1 MQIYPEKYDK
11 LELSTSERS
20 FLRTMERAF
29 PGDQLAYF
37 VLQINPRKREA
48 GNGQAELFDM
58 LVVPEGIFLFRFFDT
73 DTPIIASTTI
83 KAMGNPMVF
92 TILENDIKAKLE
104 ESQYLI
110 RENGNLR
117 YALNICLVFPNIYHA
132 QIESALIESEKSFCD
147 KHTLF
152 KDDIQAL
159 RKDGKSILLSR
170 LFVLDEIH
178 EDNVN
183 NIFQRLCPEIT
194 IPRKYILDDHSSI
207 TIKEENLT
215 QIDRAVQSYRLDT
228 WQIDM
233 VNKINKG
240 NQLILACAGSGKSVL
255 LISKCFKLASLNPCE
270 NFLITC
276 YNRNLNNYYQW
287 AISQAGFIDR
297 NVRCTTFLGLCR
309 QLLENNSISLPSKYT
324 KQKADDY
331 YDSLFEKANEALA
344 TGQIK
349 ERFFGI
355 FIDEVQIFKPEWY
368 RFCFNLLKSKNE
380 TDHYFVIAGD
390 KSQDIKNNI
399 KHGKAPWQG
408 GGSGYPEYRGKTLP
422 IETNYRNSKPINDAI
437 DRYVNYAKKLGQKIG
452 VDLSS
457 DPELF
462 LRGTAY
468 RPGNK
473 PSIKTLTDF
482 SNEGEAAAICSA
494 IRDFLQKGYSE
505 VDIAV
510 IVYNK
515 SQPYTSKGWKTHY
528 YSLLPYIKQ
537 TFYKE
542 NWETPSILISGE
554 SEGAT
559 YGSRRG
565 VTIATI
571 EGSLGLDFR
580 AVILAGLRPLGS
592 HEKAQIVSD
601 FTDLSPEKLE
611 EKQEA
616 FKKNINFLYT
626 GCTRAKDELTIIL
639 SAPKGE
645 SMYPYIFFPIGLIQN
660 RPRNGV
666 RMRSPRVAVYGL

>member
-1 MQIYPEKYDK
+1 M
-11 LELSTSERS
+11 ERS
-20 FLRTMERAF
+20 F
-29 PGDQLAYF
+29 PGDQLAYY
-37 VLQINPRKREA
+37 VLQINPRKRDA
-48 GNGQAELFDM
+48 GKGQAELFNM
-58 LVVPEGIFLFRFFDT
+58 LVVPEGILLLRFFDSDVPLVT
-73 DTPIIASTTI
+73 TTTI

-92 TILENDIKAKLE
+92 KVLENDIRSKLE
-104 ESQYLI
+104 ESKYLV
-110 RENGNLR
+110 RESGNLR
-117 YALNICLVFPNIYHA
+117 FALNICFVFPNVELS
-132 QIESALIESEKSFCD
+132 QIETDLTDTEKGFCD
-147 KHTLF
+147 KHVLLKNDVQT
-152 KDDIQAL
+152 L
-159 RKDGKSILLSR
+159 RKEGKAILLKR
-170 LFVLDEIH
+170 FPPADDVT
-178 EDNVN
+178 EDKVN

-194 IPRKYILDDHSSI
+194 IPRKFILDDHVSI
-207 TIKEENLT
+207 SIKEAALT

-228 WQIDM
+228 WQIDI
-233 VNKINKG
+233 VNRINRG

-255 LISKCFKLASLNPCE
+255 LISKCFKLASLNPSE
-270 NFLITC
+270 NFLLTC

-287 AISQAGFIDR
+287 AISQAGFTDR

-309 QLLENNSISLPSKYT
+309 QLLESNGISLPTRYP
-324 KQKADDY
+324 KQKDDDY
-331 YDSLFEKANEALA
+331 YDRLFEKANEALA
-344 TGQIK
+344 EGRIK
-349 ERFFGI
+349 ERFYGI

-368 RFCFNLLKSKNE
+368 RFCFNLLKSKND
-380 TDHYFVIAGD
+380 TDHYFIIAGD

-408 GGSGYPEYRGKTLP
+408 GGSEYPEYRGKTLP

-437 DRYVNYAKKLGQKIG
+437 DRYVGYAKALGMKIG

-468 RPGNK
+468 RPGNE
-473 PSIKTLTDF
+473 PMVYTITDF
-482 SNEGEAAAICSA
+482 SNEGEAAAICDA
-494 IRDFLQKGYSE
+494 IRDLLKKGYSE

-515 SQPYTSKGWKTHY
+515 SQKYTSKGWKTHY
-528 YSLLPYIKQ
+528 YNILPFIKQ
-537 TFYKE
+537 AFYKE
-542 NWETPSILISGE
+542 NWETPSILITGE

-592 HEKAQIVSD
+592 HEKARALSD
-601 FTDLSPEKLE
+601 FDDLTKEQLDD
-611 EKQEA
+611 KQEA
-616 FKKNINFLYT
+616 FKKNVNFLYT

-645 SMYPYIFFPIGLIQN
+645 SIYMDLLRDSIGE
-660 RPRNGV
+660 
-666 RMRSPRVAVYGL
+666 

>member
-1 MQIYPEKYDK
+1 MQIYSEKYDK

-20 FLRTMERAF
+20 FLRTMERSF
-29 PGDQLAYF
+29 PGDQLAYY
-37 VLQINPRKREA
+37 VLQINPRKRDA
-48 GNGQAELFDM
+48 GKGQAELFNM
-58 LVVPEGIFLFRFFDT
+58 LVVPEGILLLRFFDSDVPLVT
-73 DTPIIASTTI
+73 TTTI

-92 TILENDIKAKLE
+92 KVLENDIRSKLE
-104 ESQYLI
+104 ESKYLV
-110 RENGNLR
+110 RESGNLR
-117 YALNICLVFPNIYHA
+117 FALNICFVFPNVELS
-132 QIESALIESEKSFCD
+132 QIETDLTDTEKGFCD
-147 KHTLF
+147 KHVLLKNDVQT
-152 KDDIQAL
+152 L
-159 RKDGKSILLSR
+159 RKEGKAILLKR
-170 LFVLDEIH
+170 FPPADDVT
-178 EDNVN
+178 EDKVN

-194 IPRKYILDDHSSI
+194 IPRKFILDDHVSI
-207 TIKEENLT
+207 SIKEAALT

-228 WQIDM
+228 WQIDI
-233 VNKINKG
+233 VNRINRG

-255 LISKCFKLASLNPCE
+255 LISKCFKLASLNPSE
-270 NFLITC
+270 NFLLTC

-287 AISQAGFIDR
+287 AISQAGFTDR

-309 QLLENNSISLPSKYT
+309 QLLESNGISLPTRYP
-324 KQKADDY
+324 KQKDDDY
-331 YDSLFEKANEALA
+331 YDRLFEKANEALA
-344 TGQIK
+344 EGRIK
-349 ERFFGI
+349 ERFYGI

-368 RFCFNLLKSKNE
+368 RFCFNLLKSKND
-380 TDHYFVIAGD
+380 TDHYFIIAGD

-408 GGSGYPEYRGKTLP
+408 GGSEYPEYRGKTLP

-437 DRYVNYAKKLGQKIG
+437 DRYVGYAKALGMKIG

-468 RPGNK
+468 RPGNE
-473 PSIKTLTDF
+473 PMVYTITDF
-482 SNEGEAAAICSA
+482 SNEGEAAAICDA
-494 IRDFLQKGYSE
+494 IRDLLKKGYSE

-515 SQPYTSKGWKTHY
+515 SQKYTSKGWKTHY
-528 YSLLPYIKQ
+528 YNILPFIKQ
-537 TFYKE
+537 AFYKE
-542 NWETPSILISGE
+542 NWETPSILITGE

-592 HEKAQIVSD
+592 HEKARALSD
-601 FTDLSPEKLE
+601 FDDLTKEQLDD
-611 EKQEA
+611 KQEA
-616 FKKNINFLYT
+616 FKKNVNFLYT

-645 SMYPYIFFPIGLIQN
+645 SIYMDLLRDSIGE
-660 RPRNGV
+660 
-666 RMRSPRVAVYGL
+666 

>member
-20 FLRTMERAF
+20 FLRTMERSF
-29 PGDQLAYF
+29 PGDQLAYY
-37 VLQINPRKREA
+37 VLQINPRKRDV
-48 GNGQAELFDM
+48 GKGQAELFSM
-58 LVVPEGIFLFRFFDT
+58 LVVPEGILLLRFFGADNPLIVT
-73 DTPIIASTTI
+73 TTI
-83 KAMGNPMVF
+83 KAMSNPMVF
-92 TILENDIKAKLE
+92 NVLENDIKTKLE
-104 ESQYLI
+104 ESKYLV
-110 RENGNLR
+110 RESGNLR
-117 YALNICLVFPNIYHA
+117 FALNITFVFPNIEHSEVEA
-132 QIESALIESEKSFCD
+132 EFGDSEKAFCGT
-147 KHTLF
+147 HVLF
-152 KDDIQAL
+152 KNDIKTI
-159 RKDGKSILLSR
+159 RKDGKALLLRR
-170 LFVLDEIH
+170 LQPADDIT
-178 EDNVN
+178 EDKVN

-194 IPRKYILDDHSSI
+194 IPRKYILNDHSSI
-207 TIKEENLT
+207 SIKEAALT

-228 WQIDM
+228 WQIDI
-233 VNKINKG
+233 VNRINRG

-255 LISKCFKLASLNPCE
+255 LISKCFKLASLNPNE
-270 NFLITC
+270 SFLITC

-297 NVRCTTFLGLCR
+297 NVRCTTFHGLCR
-309 QLLENNSISLPSKYT
+309 QMLESNGIPLPTKIP
-324 KQKADDY
+324 KQKDDDY
-331 YDSLFEKANEALA
+331 YDRLFEKANEALA
-344 TGQIK
+344 DGRIK
-349 ERFFGI
+349 ERFYGI

-368 RFCFNLLKSKNE
+368 RFCFNLLKSKND
-380 TDHYFVIAGD
+380 TDHFFVIAGD

-408 GGSGYPEYRGKTLP
+408 GGSEYPEYRGKTLP

-437 DRYVNYAKKLGQKIG
+437 DRYISYARAFGLKIG
-452 VDLSS
+452 VDLTS

-468 RPGNK
+468 RSGNM
-473 PSIKTLTDF
+473 PTIRTIKDF
-482 SNEGEAAAICSA
+482 SNEGEATAICDA
-494 IRDFLQKGYSE
+494 IRDLIKKGYSE

-515 SQPYTSKGWKTHY
+515 SQKYTSKGWKTHY
-528 YSLLPYIKQ
+528 YNILPFIKQ
-537 TFYKE
+537 AFYKE
-542 NWETPSILISGE
+542 DWETPSILISGE
-554 SEGAT
+554 AEGAT

-592 HEKAQIVSD
+592 HEKARVLKD
-601 FTDLSPEKLE
+601 FTDLTPELLE
-611 EKQEA
+611 NKQEA

-645 SMYPYIFFPIGLIQN
+645 SIYMDLLRDSIGE
-660 RPRNGV
+660 
-666 RMRSPRVAVYGL
+666 

>member
-1 MQIYPEKYDK
+1 MSPADTIE
-11 LELSTSERS
+11 EER
-20 FLRTMERAF
+20 
-29 PGDQLAYF
+29 
-37 VLQINPRKREA
+37 
-48 GNGQAELFDM
+48 
-58 LVVPEGIFLFRFFDT
+58 
-73 DTPIIASTTI
+73 
-83 KAMGNPMVF
+83 
-92 TILENDIKAKLE
+92 
-104 ESQYLI
+104 
-110 RENGNLR
+110 
-117 YALNICLVFPNIYHA
+117 
-132 QIESALIESEKSFCD
+132 
-147 KHTLF
+147 
-152 KDDIQAL
+152 
-159 RKDGKSILLSR
+159 
-170 LFVLDEIH
+170 
-178 EDNVN
+178 VN

-194 IPRKYILDDHSSI
+194 IPRKFILDDHATIS
-207 TIKEENLT
+207 IKEAALSQT
-215 QIDRAVQSYRLDT
+215 DRAVQSYRLDN
-228 WQIDM
+228 WQIDI
-233 VNKINKG
+233 VNRINKG

-270 NFLITC
+270 DFLITC

-297 NVRCTTFLGLCR
+297 NVKCTTFLGLCK
-309 QLLENNSISLPSKYT
+309 QLLENNKISLPTKYS
-324 KQKADDY
+324 QQQDDY
-331 YDSLFEKANEALA
+331 YDRLFEKANNALA
-344 TGQIK
+344 SGQIK
-349 ERFFGI
+349 ERFYGI

-368 RFCFNLLKSKNE
+368 RFCFNLLKSKNDN
-380 TDHYFVIAGD
+380 DHYFVIAGD

-408 GGSGYPEYRGKTLP
+408 GGRDYPEYRGKTLP

-437 DRYVNYAKKLGQKIG
+437 DRYVDRAKALGAKIG
-452 VDLSS
+452 VDFTS

-473 PSIKTLTDF
+473 PTLSMVKEL
-482 SNEGEAAAICSA
+482 SNEGEAEAICSA
-494 IRDFLQKGYSE
+494 IRDLLKKGYSE

-510 IVYNK
+510 IVYNRR
-515 SQPYTSKGWKTHY
+515 QPYTTKGWKTHY
-528 YSLLPYIKQ
+528 YNLLPPIKQ
-537 TFYKE
+537 IFYKE

-580 AVILAGLRPLGS
+580 AVILAGLRPLGT
-592 HEKAQIVSD
+592 HEKARVLED
-601 FTDLSPEKLE
+601 FDGLTGEKLE

-645 SMYPYIFFPIGLIQN
+645 SIYMDLLRDSMGE
-660 RPRNGV
+660 
-666 RMRSPRVAVYGL
+666 